1 MTHSPSSKTPRRHGV
16 YVGRSRE
23 IMWARPKRLFVR
35 TLRGVMMVSL
45 AASCGPTIPTPYD
58 GIWKSQSA
66 SPPNCVGGHANFTI
80 TDGEII
86 GAVYALG
93 GDLAEQSFRG
103 EIRGDGTAFVN
114 TLAQEEDSGPPL
126 IILHITLKG
135 DSFELTGPLA
145 CSHYAAFLG
154 TRISKTVP

>member
-1 MTHSPSSKTPRRHGV
+1 MSHRIRGNGRRGRPRV
-16 YVGRSRE
+16 LLALLV
-23 IMWARPKRLFVR
+23 
-35 TLRGVMMVSL
+35 TSL
-45 AASCGPTIPTPYD
+45 AASCGPTAPTPYD
-58 GIWKSQSA
+58 GVWKSQTA

-80 TDGEII
+80 SDGKIV

-93 GDLAEQSFRG
+93 AFAEQSFQG

-114 TLAQEEDSGPPL
+114 TLAQEEDSGPPQ

-145 CSHYAAFLG
+145 CGHDATFVG
-154 TRISKTVP
+154 TRIRK